1 MRIQNNSRN
10 NFTGALNN
18 KLFLK
23 GLEHISEHGT
33 SFAAGTSLVMSLGVR
48 PLAIY
53 STPNVEKENKQ
64 YACANSVSSG
74 LIKFAIV
81 ESVALPIEYAVKKI
95 DNKPEK
101 FLKNKTIDTLKPSS
115 KNYKFATQ
123 ILKLGAGFMSAIP
136 KSMLTVALIP
146 VVMDNLFP
154 PAKNLKKTSEK
165 DLAGKNGMTFTGR
178 FSDITPKAIGKIL
191 DVEWFQKFVNKFK
204 NDDKNVA
211 KHITAATDI
220 LLTGASAHQIQ
231 KSSKIAE
238 ERKKPL
244 IYNNLI
250 ATGVTLAGG
259 YAIDRAI
266 KSKTASFIEK
276 FSIANKGNPK
286 LPKYVEGINI
296 LRPALIFAFIYY
308 GILPMFSTFF
318 SERIDNYFE
327 SRKSKFLNH

>member
-1 MRIQNNSRN
+1 MRIQHNSQN

-95 DNKPEK
+95 DNSPEK
-101 FLKNKTIDTLKPSS
+101 FLKKDTIKNLTPGS
-115 KNYKFATQ
+115 KSYKLATQ
-123 ILKLGAGFMSAIP
+123 ILKLGAGFVSAIP

-146 VVMDNLFP
+146 LIMDNLFRTK
-154 PAKNLKKTSEK
+154 PADKNSNANRAEK
-165 DLAGKNGMTFTGR
+165 SGMTFTGR
-178 FSDITPKAIGKIL
+178 FSDAAPKAIGKIL
-191 DVEWFQKFVNKFK
+191 DVEWFQKFVKKYK
-204 NDDKNVA
+204 NDDKDIA

-220 LLTGASAHQIQ
+220 LLTGASAHQIG
-231 KSSKIAE
+231 KSSKIDE

-244 IYNNLI
+244 IYNNI
-250 ATGVTLAGG
+250 ISTGITLSGG

-266 KSKTASFIEK
+266 KSKTEGFVEK
-276 FSIANKGNPK
+276 FSKANKGNPK
-286 LPKYVEGINI
+286 LPKYIEGINI

-318 SERIDNYFE
+318 AERIDKLLDN
-327 SRKSKFLNH
+327 RNSKEGRY

>member
-1 MRIQNNSRN
+1 MQIQHNSRN

-23 GLEHISEHGT
+23 SLEHISEHGT

-95 DNKPEK
+95 DNNPEK
-101 FLKNKTIDTLKPSS
+101 FLKNKTIDNLKPGS
-115 KNYKFATQ
+115 KGYKFATQ

-146 VVMDNLFP
+146 VVMDNLFSQS
-154 PAKNLKKTSEK
+154 KKLKRLSESC
-165 DLAGKNGMTFTGR
+165 LAPKNGVTFTGS
-178 FSDITPKAIGKIL
+178 FSDVAPKAIGKIL
-191 DVEWFQKFVNKFK
+191 DVEWFQNFVNKFK

-231 KSSKIAE
+231 KSSKITE

-276 FSIANKGNPK
+276 FSTANKGNPK
-286 LPKYVEGINI
+286 LSKYVEGINI

-318 SERIDNYFE
+318 SERIDKYLE
-327 SRKSKFLNH
+327 SRKSKV